1 MILREEEE
9 DLMRVEREEAES
21 LKKMKEEGENL
32 NMNQIQMT
40 EVIPEKV
47 LEEEKDT
54 TQEIPIEEV
63 GLGTMIDQQVEEVLG
78 NKEEEA
84 EMTGQ
89 RLQEEEMGPM
99 RREEEIVPM
108 TTEEEIVLMRTE
120 EEIIHVRTEEEIP
133 MRIED
138 SQSHQKDPNM
148 RQDQIQEVDFKMKTD
163 QNQEKEF
170 RIGTDQTQGKGHKMM
185 KDQKERKENVKYA
198 VSGIVTESAPFIH
211 LVKGPAD
218 LVEIVEDYIVN
229 LFARKEP

>member
-1 MILREEEE
+1 
-9 DLMRVEREEAES
+9 
-21 LKKMKEEGENL
+21 
-32 NMNQIQMT
+32 MNQIQMT
-40 EVIPEKV
+40 EVIPEKI

-63 GLGTMIDQQVEEVLG
+63 DLGTMIDQQVEEVLG

-89 RLQEEEMGPM
+89 LLQ
-99 RREEEIVPM
+99 EEEIVPM
-108 TTEEEIVLMRTE
+108 RTEEEIVLMRTE
-120 EEIIHVRTEEEIP
+120 EEIIHMRTEEEIIPMRTEEEIVP

-170 RIGTDQTQGKGHKMM
+170 RIGTDQTQGQGHKMM

-198 VSGIVTESAPFIH
+198 VSGIVNLAPSIQ
-211 LVKGPAD
+211 
-218 LVEIVEDYIVN
+218 
-229 LFARKEP
+229 